1 MFLAKLIKFPTILSL
16 LSIFVL
22 FLRIINLQKKHH
34 NRALALPSET
44 NYLQQEQSQKQSLE
58 MQKHIPALGF
68 DNLVAVRHYLS
79 FVQYFGDKPAR
90 DTTGHS
96 LVSDY
101 FETIVNYDPW
111 FTDAY
116 IILSNANSVYAGN
129 PEQTVA
135 LMNEVLRSIS
145 PEASPNTTL
154 LWTSK
159 GLDESLFLGDNQAA
173 QKSYEMAAKWAA
185 KTQSDRTTRT
195 AKYRTQDIIE
205 RNLRMAHFLATNP
218 DTREA
223 QIRAWSM
230 VLPNVKDKEHRQTII
245 NKIETLKAEISS
257 SKTETK

>member
-1 MFLAKLIKFPTILSL
+1 MFVTKSIKFPTILSL
-16 LSIFVL
+16 TSIFIL
-22 FLRIINLQKKHH
+22 LLGIINLQKKHH
-34 NRALALPSET
+34 DRIDTLSQET
-44 NYLQQEQSQKQSLE
+44 NYFQQEQSQKYSLE

-68 DNLVAVRHYLS
+68 DNLVADKHYLS
-79 FVQYFGDKPAR
+79 FVQYFGDKAAR
-90 DTTGHS
+90 DTTGHY

-111 FTDAY
+111 FADAY

-145 PEASPNTTL
+145 PETSPNATI

-159 GLDESLFLGDNQAA
+159 GLDELLFLGDTQAA
-173 QKSYEMAAKWAA
+173 QKSYQTAAKWAA
-185 KTQSDRTTRT
+185 KSKSDRR
-195 AKYRTQDIIE
+195 QEIID
-205 RNLRMAHFLATNP
+205 RHLRKARFLATNP

-230 VLPNVKDKEHRQTII
+230 VLPNIKDAEHRLKII

-257 SKTETK
+257 SKVEKK